1 MMYWFFF
8 YVTKFFSLKVTALYS
23 DPSLRV
29 WCLGILY
36 FMKYGIYRLQVFS
49 LITLLGNSLTV
60 WSPDFEGKFDWSLK
74 CKFLGTRLVG
84 KVNNLVR
91 LN

>member
-1 MMYWFFF
+1 
-8 YVTKFFSLKVTALYS
+8 
-23 DPSLRV
+23 
-29 WCLGILY
+29 
-36 FMKYGIYRLQVFS
+36 MKCGIYRLQVFS